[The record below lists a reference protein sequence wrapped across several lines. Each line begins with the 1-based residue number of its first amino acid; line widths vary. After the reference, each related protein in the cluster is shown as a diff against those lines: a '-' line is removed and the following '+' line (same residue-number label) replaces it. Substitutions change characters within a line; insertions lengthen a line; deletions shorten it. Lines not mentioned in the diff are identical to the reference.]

1 MAGLLFPSPL
11 AHVGWPCQVLVVL
24 ASWSPGMG
32 LVCLV
37 AGGSVLGRSTGPVE
51 PVGHP
56 CGIHTPSPCSHVLI
70 PRSALCFLVNQMFIV
85 RSLSPG
91 WGWPAAKHAC
101 SRPLSGVWV
110 SACWSLQRERGPRP
124 KSEVVVMAVLPH
136 GGAGGTE
143 PARQAASTSGPS
155 DSLDFGPFR
164 VK

>member
-51 PVGHP
+51 LVGHP

-70 PRSALCFLVNQMFIV
+70 PRSALFPRESDVYCALAEPRVGTACCQACLFQATE
-85 RSLSPG
+85 
-91 WGWPAAKHAC
+91 WGVGAC
-101 SRPLSGVWV
+101 L
-110 SACWSLQRERGPRP
+110 L
-124 KSEVVVMAVLPH
+124 
-136 GGAGGTE
+136 E
-143 PARQAASTSGPS
+143 PAEGARSPPQ
-155 DSLDFGPFR
+155 
-164 VK
+164 V